1 MRKDPQTMPETAASS
16 RQTAERFLRAAIS
29 PDPGDMADCYA
40 PSVVIEMPFAVAPL
54 FPDRI
59 ETTREEL
66 RARYQAG
73 RAKRR
78 YKGLSNVV
86 IHETTDP
93 DVVIVEYELHGEFTG
108 TAEPFSMRFL
118 MILTI
123 RDGQIVHSTDYSNP
137 VAGAQLLGRVP
148 ELVAALSAGQPA

>member
-1 MRKDPQTMPETAASS
+1 MPATAASS
-16 RQTAERFLRAAIS
+16 RETAERLLRAAIS

-54 FPDRI
+54 YPGRV

-78 YKGLSNVV
+78 YKSLSNVV
-86 IHETTDP
+86 IYETTDP
-93 DVVIVEYELHGEFTG
+93 NVVIVEYELHGEFTE

-118 MILTI
+118 MILTM

-137 VAGAQLLGRVP
+137 IAGAQLLGKLP
-148 ELVAALSAGQPA
+148 DLVAALSAGQPG

>member
-1 MRKDPQTMPETAASS
+1 MPATAASP
-16 RQTAERFLRAAIS
+16 RQTAERLLHAAIS
-29 PDPGDMADCYA
+29 ADPGDMADCYA

-54 FPDRI
+54 YPDRI

-73 RAKRR
+73 RAKRL

-86 IHETTDP
+86 IYETTDP
-93 DVVIVEYELHGEFTG
+93 EVVIVEYELHGEFTE

-123 RDGQIVHSTDYSNP
+123 RDGQIVHSRDYSNP
-137 VAGAQLLGRVP
+137 IAGAQFLGKVP
-148 ELVAALSAGQPA
+148 ELVAALSAGQPGPTAA

>member
-1 MRKDPQTMPETAASS
+1 MPATAASS
-16 RQTAERFLRAAIS
+16 RQTAERLLRGAIG

-40 PSVVIEMPFAVAPL
+40 PSVVIEMPFAVASLYPE
-54 FPDRI
+54 RI

-78 YKGLSNVV
+78 YKSLSNVA
-86 IHETTDP
+86 IYETTDP
-93 DVVIVEYELHGEFTG
+93 DVVILEYDLHGEFTE

-118 MILTI
+118 MILTM

-137 VAGAQLLGRVP
+137 IAGAQFLGKLP
-148 ELVAALSAGQPA
+148 ELVAALSAGQPG

>member
-1 MRKDPQTMPETAASS
+1 MPTTAASS
-16 RQTAERFLRAAIS
+16 RETAERFLRAAIS

-66 RARYQAG
+66 RTRYQAG

-78 YKGLSNVV
+78 YQGLSNVV

-93 DVVIVEYELHGEFTG
+93 GVVIVEYELHGEFTE
-108 TAEPFSMRFL
+108 TADPFSIRFL

-137 VAGAQLLGRVP
+137 IAGAQLLGRLP
-148 ELVAALSAGQPA
+148 ELVAALSAGQPG